1 MMTEPALPGFRL
13 HKLEV
18 FNWGTFDQRV
28 WVFRPD
34 NRNALLTGDIGSGKS
49 TLVDAVTT
57 LLMPA
62 HRVAYNKAAGAETRE
77 RNLRSYVMGYYKSER
92 NEQTGA
98 SRPIGLRDRNSYSVL
113 LATFTNPQQNSA
125 VTLAQVFWFRDANQT
140 QPDRFF
146 ATSDEELG
154 IVGGFTDF
162 GGDMSKL
169 KARLRKQD
177 VRVHDSFPGY
187 GKDFRRKL
195 GIDTEQAMELFH
207 QTVSMKSVGNLNDF
221 VRSHMLE
228 PFNAE
233 EWTKRLVDHFEDLTK
248 AHDAVTRAR
257 DQLTQL
263 EPLLE
268 LCDRYADHERRITSV
283 RTQRD
288 VLKYYFADL
297 KATLLENRIAELTES
312 VLVEQQRLEH
322 QDQELTRLR
331 DGKTALEL
339 QRAGCG
345 GNRIGAIENEIRG
358 LEDMRDAQ
366 RRRFDRYHELL
377 GNAGLPGVG
386 DAEQFLA
393 RKQRIGEAAGEL
405 DSSAADLQ
413 NRITE
418 TSVELRDVDQKI
430 AELQHELRS
439 LEERRNN
446 IPSRSLRVRDQLC
459 DQLGVGSDQLPF
471 AGELIRVR
479 DDCAEWEGSA
489 ERLLRGFGLSLLV
502 ADEHY
507 AAVSSWIDHEH
518 LGMRLVYY
526 RVPAQ
531 VQTGAPTTSP
541 RSLYAKLEIKDSPFA
556 AWLDKELAHRAD
568 LECVDDMTEFRRA
581 PKAIT
586 RAGQIKGARGRHEKD
601 DRYRI
606 GDRGNYV
613 LGWDNEAKILAL
625 SGEVTGL
632 QGQQT
637 RLHERD
643 AELNEELGR
652 FQTVRD
658 ALSRLAE
665 FSRFSELDWT
675 STVGRITA
683 LSEER
688 QQLETQ
694 SDELQR
700 ITAALATT
708 SDRIAEAEKARSAS
722 ISAKGRL
729 EGQRDGADEQLATA
743 RAVLADPIDQQDREV
758 FGAIAERVGSKRSA
772 TPEECDKTREGLA
785 AKLANEIDV
794 LSSAQRTISNQVT
807 SRMET
812 FRNDYPLETSE
823 FDSSMHSVGEYR
835 ALRNR
840 IAGDDLP
847 RFESDFK
854 TYLNTNTIRDIAG
867 FQSQLNKQADLI
879 KQRVETIN
887 RSLVDIDYNPGRFI
901 RLEPHNTINTEIR
914 DFRRDLRECTTGV
927 LGEDS
932 EQYSEKKFLQV
943 KAIIERFRGRDGHT
957 EADRNWTKRVT
968 DVRNWFTFA
977 ASERWRDD
985 DTEHENYT
993 DSGGKSGGQKEKL
1006 AYTILAASLAYQF
1019 KLDWNGQKHK
1029 TFRFVV
1035 IDEAFGRGSDESTR
1049 FALDLF
1055 GRLGLQL
1062 LIVTPLQKIHV
1073 IEPYVAAVGFVDNK
1087 DGAGS
1092 RLQTLTI
1099 EEYHQ
1104 RRLAHAIPTA
1114 S

>member
-1 MMTEPALPGFRL
+1 MTDHELPGFRL

-18 FNWGTFDQRV
+18 LNWGTFDQRV
-28 WVFRPD
+28 WAFRPD

-62 HRVAYNKAAGAETRE
+62 HRVAYNKAAGAETKE

-92 NEQTGA
+92 NEQTGT
-98 SRPIGLRDRNSYSVL
+98 SRPIGLRDRHSYSVL
-113 LATFTNPQQNSA
+113 LATFTSPQQNAA
-125 VTLAQVFWFRDANQT
+125 VTLAQVFWFRDGSQT

-146 ATSDEELG
+146 ATAEMELG
-154 IVGGFTDF
+154 IVGDFTDF
-162 GGDMSKL
+162 GNDMTKL

-177 VRVHDSFPGY
+177 VRIHDSFPGY

-195 GIDTEQAMELFH
+195 GIDSEQAMELFH

-228 PFNAE
+228 PFDAE

-257 DQLTQL
+257 DQLAQL
-263 EPLLE
+263 DPLLE
-268 LCDRYADHERRITSV
+268 LCDRYDDQERRIV
-283 RTQRD
+283 AGRTQRD
-288 VLKYYFADL
+288 GLKYYFASL
-297 KATLLENRIAELTES
+297 KATLLEKRIGELTLS
-312 VLVEQQRLEH
+312 VQSEQLRLEH
-322 QDQELTRLR
+322 QEQQLSRLR
-331 DGKTALEL
+331 DSKTSLEL
-339 QRAGCG
+339 QRAGSG
-345 GNRIGAIENEIRG
+345 GNRISTIENEIRE
-358 LEDMRDAQ
+358 LEAKRDDQ
-366 RRRFDRYHELL
+366 RRRFDRYRELL
-377 GNAGLPGVG
+377 SGAGLPSVDTAEQFAARKQQVG
-386 DAEQFLA
+386 DAA
-393 RKQRIGEAAGEL
+393 DEL
-405 DSSAADLQ
+405 DASTADLQ

-418 TSVELRDVDQKI
+418 TSVELRDVNRQVT
-430 AELQHELRS
+430 ELQEELRS
-439 LEERRNN
+439 LQERRNN
-446 IPSRSLRVRDQLC
+446 IPSRSLRVRDELC
-459 DQLGVGSDQLPF
+459 EQLGVGSDELPF

-479 DDCAEWEGSA
+479 DDCPEWEGAA

-518 LGMRLVYY
+518 LGTRLVYY
-526 RVPAQ
+526 RVPARIQ
-531 VQTGAPTTSP
+531 SGPPAAAQ

-556 AWLDKELAHRAD
+556 DWLDKELAHRAD
-568 LECVDDMTEFRRA
+568 LECVEDMTEFRRA

-601 DRYRI
+601 DRHRI
-606 GDRGNYV
+606 EDRANYV
-613 LGWDNEAKILAL
+613 LGWDNEAKIQAL
-625 SGEVTGL
+625 LGEATGL
-632 QGQQT
+632 QREQMGL
-637 RLHERD
+637 RERD
-643 AELNEELGR
+643 EDLNKEFASRQYLR
-652 FQTVRD
+652 S
-658 ALSRLAE
+658 ALSKLAE
-665 FSRFSELDWT
+665 FSHFSELDWR
-675 STVGRITA
+675 STAGHITE
-683 LSEER
+683 LTEER
-688 QQLETQ
+688 RQLETQ

-700 ITAALATT
+700 LTAVLETT
-708 SDRIAEAEKARSAS
+708 NDQIAEVEEVRSAA
-722 ISAKGRL
+722 ISAQGRL
-729 EGQRDGADEQLATA
+729 EGQRDDAEKQLATA
-743 RAVLADPIDQQDREV
+743 HAVLAEPDYQRDHEA
-758 FGAIAERVGSKRSA
+758 FAGIAERIGSKPPA
-772 TPEECDKTREGLA
+772 TPEECDKIRDGLA
-785 AKLANEIDV
+785 DKLAKEIDT
-794 LSSAQRTISNQVT
+794 LSGAQRTISNQVT
-807 SRMET
+807 SRMES
-812 FRNDYPLETSE
+812 FRNAYPLETSE
-823 FDSSMHSVGEYR
+823 FDTSTRSAGEYR

-867 FQSQLNKQADLI
+867 FHSQLNKQADLI

-957 EADRNWTKRVT
+957 DADRNWTRRVT

-1073 IEPYVAAVGFVDNK
+1073 IEPYVAAVGFVDNQ
-1087 DGAGS
+1087 DGASS

-1099 EEYHQ
+1099 EEYRQ
-1104 RRLAHAIPTA
+1104 RRLTHAIPAA